1 MRLNSAIA
9 VARWLH
15 GRTQGPLL
23 CTSGGEG
30 RRTAMELSKSP
41 KSAHLPPREGT
52 IDGCKHTIAD

>member
-1 MRLNSAIA
+1 MAEPRD
-9 VARWLH
+9 
-15 GRTQGPLL
+15 LL

-52 IDGCKHTIAD
+52 IDGYKHTIAD